1 LPVVGATASPVGL
14 TSRGS
19 STRAATVDRDR
30 AGQISL
36 FVGSYPHRFDHC
48 AGAVD
53 RRGPPWIPA
62 RCGQTPV
69 RGQGQDATVGRSAVE
84 LCVEASTVDIPAAP
98 RPAGWRNRGR
108 PRCADRP

>member
-1 LPVVGATASPVGL
+1 LL
-14 TSRGS
+14 S

-69 RGQGQDATVGRSAVE
+69 
-84 LCVEASTVDIPAAP
+84 
-98 RPAGWRNRGR
+98 
-108 PRCADRP
+108 